1 MKHEKNSI
9 IFFSKVILLKLI
21 ITHILPDSW
30 YRQFILIIIL
40 STNIYWEPTMYQALL
55 NVLGKMSEQNR
66 PAWKK
71 VIFRKTKTFVSLDHL
86 IPDLVFVGF
95 TFEMGS
101 IRILFCKSYKSVY
114 SPNLIY
120 VEFEMS
126 LLFLLFKAL
135 LFLLPE
141 KILCTWE
148 SLLHMNHTFFT

>member
-1 MKHEKNSI
+1 
-9 IFFSKVILLKLI
+9 
-21 ITHILPDSW
+21 
-30 YRQFILIIIL
+30 
-40 STNIYWEPTMYQALL
+40 MYQALL

-141 KILCTWE
+141 KILCTLE